1 MCENY
6 VMHNITDKILN
17 GLIDLNGSNV
27 KETNICHWSVL
38 DNDEKVK
45 MVYEYF
51 KEKNIED
58 EILLQSILLKVKEN
72 KFNKNICVTYDENI
86 KKIINIPIFKENEL
100 SVKNFILSNK
110 IQKL

>member
-6 VMHNITDKILN
+6 VMHNITDEILN
-17 GLIDLNGSNV
+17 GVIDLNGSKV
-27 KETNICHWSVL
+27 KETNICQWSVL

-45 MVYEYF
+45 MVYDYF

-72 KFNKNICVTYDENI
+72 KFNKNICVIYDENI
-86 KKIINIPIFKENEL
+86 KKIINIPLFKENEL